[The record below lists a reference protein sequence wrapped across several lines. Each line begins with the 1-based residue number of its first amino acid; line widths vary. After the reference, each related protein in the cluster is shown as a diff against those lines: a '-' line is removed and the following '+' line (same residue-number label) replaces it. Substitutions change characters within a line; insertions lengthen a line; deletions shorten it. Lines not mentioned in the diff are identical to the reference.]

1 MSEPDALATETP
13 DPPWRP
19 QGDPDSRPRRGAFR
33 RLSERTPLR
42 TKLIASVLALVAMAL
57 AAIMVVSFVIVQ
69 SDLYTQRDRQLE
81 GVFGTLQSDF
91 QSAGRDPLVKQLN
104 TAFSAGGS
112 GIIVGVQQLKSQL
125 SPYSQSNSYPGFSNS
140 YSKQAVPELPTGQWA
155 SSSKSELII
164 ADGQSSSDTWRVI
177 GQAVPV
183 TSPTTGN
190 VVTAFMFAA
199 VDLGPVGAE
208 IQRLILV
215 ELLVGIAIVIVLAI
229 VGIGVVRANLRPL
242 NDIELTAGQI
252 AKGHLD
258 HRVPEGDPR
267 TEIGSLGRS
276 LNTMLSQ
283 IERAF
288 HAQEESEQ
296 AAHESEERMR
306 RFIADASHELRTP
319 LTTIRGFAAHY
330 RMRGGAGGRRVG
342 VGVGVG
348 GGAAVS
354 GAGAGRTGAGG
365 PAVGGAAVGG
375 AGFGRGAD
383 EQSSRTEALVP
394 GSADGVLLSG
404 PTDDGMSPADLD
416 HLIGRVEAEATR
428 MGLLVEDLLTLA
440 RLDQQ
445 RPLNIAP
452 VDLLTL
458 AADAVQDARIV
469 SPDRSIDLIVAPGTA
484 FLVDGDEPR
493 LRQVLANLVN
503 NAITHTPAGTPV
515 RVKIASGMLEGG
527 RPDAVPA
534 VAVPAVAVPAIA
546 VPAVVLDVEDD
557 GQGMPAEQAQ
567 RVFERF
573 YRADAA
579 RNRASGGTGL
589 GLAIVAG
596 LVNAHG
602 GSVSVRTAPGR
613 GADFQVRLPLS
624 PDALLDSDDPDDPL
638 SD

>member
-1 MSEPDALATETP
+1 MSEPDVLNAEAP
-13 DPPWRP
+13 DPPWRHR
-19 QGDPDSRPRRGAFR
+19 SERGRNFLQ
-33 RLSERTPLR
+33 RLSDRTPLR
-42 TKLIASVLALVAMAL
+42 TKLITALLALVIMAL
-57 AAIMVVSFVIVQ
+57 AVISVVSVVLVRA
-69 SDLYTQRDRQLE
+69 DLYTQRDPNLRESFGRFVDGYQSNIVLNSPYYSGAGIIGGYQEIGSQL
-81 GVFGTLQSDF
+81 T
-91 QSAGRDPLVKQLN
+91 AGSTGN
-104 TAFSAGGS
+104 TFPGGS
-112 GIIVGVQQLKSQL
+112 SFPQAQSLPQLPS
-125 SPYSQSNSYPGFSNS
+125 
-140 YSKQAVPELPTGQWA
+140 GQWA
-155 SSSKSELII
+155 SSKSSELII
-164 ADGQSSSDTWRVI
+164 TGAQSGGDTWRVL
-177 GQAVPV
+177 GQAITVQNNATLKQETV
-183 TSPTTGN
+183 I
-190 VVTAFMFAA
+190 AFVA

-208 IQRLILV
+208 IQRLMLV
-215 ELLVGIAIVIVLAI
+215 ELIVGASIVIVLAI
-229 VGIGVVRANLRPL
+229 VGVGVVRANLRPL
-242 NDIELTAGQI
+242 DDIEMTAGEI

-267 TEIGSLGRS
+267 TEVGSLGRS
-276 LNTMLSQ
+276 LNAMLAQ

-288 HAQEESEQ
+288 HAEQESEQ
-296 AAHESEERMR
+296 AAHDSEERMR

-330 RMRGGAGGRRVG
+330 RMRGGAGGRRTG
-342 VGVGVG
+342 VGAGVGAAGSAGAASGGGVGLG
-348 GGAAVS
+348 GGAA
-354 GAGAGRTGAGG
+354 
-365 PAVGGAAVGG
+365 
-375 AGFGRGAD
+375 D
-383 EQSSRTEALVP
+383 QSSRTDAFVP
-394 GSADGVLLSG
+394 GSADESFTSG
-404 PTDDGMSPADLD
+404 PADDGMSPADLD

-428 MGLLVEDLLTLA
+428 MGLLVEDLLMLA

-445 RPLNIAP
+445 RPLNVAP

-469 SPDRSIDLIVAPGTA
+469 SPGRPIDLIVAPGTA

-493 LRQVLANLVN
+493 LRQVLGNLVN

-515 RVKIASGMLEGG
+515 RVKIAPGTLDDSRAE
-527 RPDAVPA
+527 R
-534 VAVPAVAVPAIA
+534 

-557 GQGMPAEQAQ
+557 GPGMPPEQAQ

-602 GSVSVRTAPGR
+602 GTVSVRTAPGQ

-624 PDALLDSDDPDDPL
+624 PDALPPSDDPDDGL